1 MDEDFTQQ
9 RPQRTG
15 YSDLNERQ
23 REGVP
28 AIEADEAEGKPTELP
43 DLGSSNVEPASNER
57 NERSDVAR
65 EPAAGGEPPAAD
77 GSSGA

>member
-1 MDEDFTQQ
+1 MEDLNEQ

-28 AIEADEAEGKPTELP
+28 AIEADEAEGKPTQLP
-43 DLGSSNVEPASNER
+43 DLGSSNVEATPDETSEP
-57 NERSDVAR
+57 AR
-65 EPAAGGEPPAAD
+65 ESETSAPIDRNAPDERRPA
-77 GSSGA
+77 